1 MKRADTAALV
11 VAAGR
16 GARFGSGTPK
26 QYRRLGGRTV
36 LERSLRI
43 FTEHPE
49 VGRTLAAIHADDRAL
64 YDAAT
69 AGLGLPEP
77 VIGGAARQES
87 ARRGLEALA
96 ARPPER
102 VVIHDAARPLATAE
116 VVSRALAALST
127 HDGAVA
133 AVPARDTLKRT
144 ENGTIAETIPRDGVR
159 LAQTPQA
166 FRFAGILA
174 AHRAAAGLALTDDAA
189 VAERAGLRVAAV
201 ESDPDNVKITTEADL
216 ARAERLLPRA
226 VRAGSGF
233 DAHRFAA
240 DAGGPGGR
248 VMLCGVAVPHDRRL
262 AGHSDADAA
271 LHAVVDALLGA
282 VAAGDIGTFFPPGDA
297 RWAGADSA
305 VFVRRA
311 RGEVEAAGGRIV
323 HVDVTIVCE
332 APRIGPWR
340 AAMRA
345 RLASLLGLP
354 EGAVSVKATTTE
366 GMGFAGR
373 GEGIAAQA
381 TATVE
386 AAA

>member
-1 MKRADTAALV
+1 MERADTAALV

-16 GARFGSGTPK
+16 GARFGGGTPK

-49 VGRTLAAIHADDRAL
+49 VGRTLAAIHAGDRAL
-64 YDAAT
+64 YDAAA
-69 AGLGLPEP
+69 AGLDLPEP
-77 VIGGAARQES
+77 VIGGATRQES

-116 VVSRALAALST
+116 VVSRALAALAT
-127 HDGAVA
+127 HDGAAA
-133 AVPARDTLKRT
+133 AVPARDTLKRVAD
-144 ENGTIAETIPRDGVR
+144 GTMAETIPRDGVR

-201 ESDPDNVKITTEADL
+201 ESDPDNVKITTEEDL

-226 VRAGSGF
+226 VRVGSGF
-233 DAHRFAA
+233 DAHRFAVG
-240 DAGGPGGR
+240 GGPGGR

-282 VAAGDIGTFFPPGDA
+282 VAAGDIGVFFPPGDA
-297 RWAGADSA
+297 RWADADSA

-323 HVDVTIVCE
+323 HVDVTIICE

-345 RLASLLGLP
+345 RLAGLLGLP

-381 TATVE
+381 AATVE
-386 AAA
+386 VAA

>member
-1 MKRADTAALV
+1 MERADTAALV

-16 GARFGSGTPK
+16 GARFGGGTPK

-49 VGRTLAAIHADDRAL
+49 IGRTLAAIHADDRAH
-64 YDAAT
+64 YDSAT
-69 AGLGLPEP
+69 AGLDLPEP

-116 VVSRALAALST
+116 AVSRALAALAT

-133 AVPARDTLKRT
+133 TVPARDTLKRA
-144 ENGTIAETIPRDGVR
+144 ENGTIVETIPRDGVR

-166 FRFAGILA
+166 FRFAGIFA

-240 DAGGPGGR
+240 GGEPGAP

-282 VAAGDIGTFFPPGDA
+282 VAAGDIGMFFPPGDA
-297 RWAGADSA
+297 RWADADSA

-323 HVDVTIVCE
+323 HVDVTIICE

-345 RLASLLGLP
+345 RLAGLLDLP
-354 EGAVSVKATTTE
+354 EGSVSVKATTTE

-386 AAA
+386 VAA

>member
-1 MKRADTAALV
+1 MERADTAALV

-16 GARFGSGTPK
+16 GARFGGGTPK

-69 AGLGLPEP
+69 AGLDLPEP

-96 ARPPER
+96 ARPPAR
-102 VVIHDAARPLATAE
+102 VVIHDAARPLAKPE
-116 VVSRALAALST
+116 VVSRALAALAT

-133 AVPARDTLKRT
+133 AIPARDTLKRA
-144 ENGTIAETIPRDGVR
+144 ENGTIVETIPRDGVR

-201 ESDPDNVKITTEADL
+201 ESDPDNVKITTEEDL
-216 ARAERLLPRA
+216 ARAARLLPRA

-240 DAGGPGGR
+240 GGGPGAR

-297 RWAGADSA
+297 RWADADSA

-323 HVDVTIVCE
+323 HVDVTIICE

-345 RLASLLGLP
+345 RLAGLLGLP

-386 AAA
+386 VAA

>member
-1 MKRADTAALV
+1 MERADTAALV

-16 GARFGSGTPK
+16 GARFGGATPK

-43 FTEHPE
+43 FLEHPE
-49 VGRTLAAIHADDRAL
+49 VGRTLVAIHADDRAL
-64 YDAAT
+64 YDAAA
-69 AGLGLPEP
+69 AGLDLPEP
-77 VIGGAARQES
+77 VIGGATRQES

-102 VVIHDAARPLATAE
+102 AVIHDAARPLAKAE
-116 VVSRALAALST
+116 VVSRALAALAT
-127 HDGAVA
+127 HEGAVA
-133 AVPARDTLKRT
+133 GVPARDTLKRVVD
-144 ENGTIAETIPRDGVR
+144 GAAVETIPRGGVW

-166 FRFAGILA
+166 FRFADILA

-201 ESDPDNVKITTEADL
+201 ESDPDNVKITTGEDL

-226 VRAGSGF
+226 TRVGSGF

-240 DAGGPGGR
+240 DSGPGGR

-262 AGHSDADAA
+262 AGHSDADPA

-282 VAAGDIGTFFPPGDA
+282 VAAGDIGVFFPPGDA

-311 RGEVEAAGGRIV
+311 RGAAEAAGGRIV
-323 HVDVTIVCE
+323 HVDVTIICE
-332 APRIGPWR
+332 APRIGPRR
-340 AAMRA
+340 AAMRT
-345 RLASLLGLP
+345 RLAGLLGLP

-386 AAA
+386 VAA

>member
-1 MKRADTAALV
+1 MERADTAALV

-16 GARFGSGTPK
+16 GARFGGGTPK

-69 AGLGLPEP
+69 AGLDLPDP

-102 VVIHDAARPLATAE
+102 VVIHDAACPLATAE
-116 VVSRALAALST
+116 TVSRTLAALAA

-144 ENGTIAETIPRDGVR
+144 ENGTIAETIPRDDVR

-174 AHRAAAGLALTDDAA
+174 AHRAAAGLAMTDDAA

-240 DAGGPGGR
+240 GDGQGGR

-332 APRIGPWR
+332 APRISPWR

-345 RLASLLGLP
+345 RLAGLLGLP
-354 EGAVSVKATTTE
+354 EGSVSVKATTTE

>member
-1 MKRADTAALV
+1 MERADTAALV

-16 GARFGSGTPK
+16 GARFGGGTPK

-49 VGRTLAAIHADDRAL
+49 IGRTLAAIHADDRAL
-64 YDAAT
+64 YDSAT
-69 AGLGLPEP
+69 AGLDLPEP
-77 VIGGAARQES
+77 VISGAARQES

-96 ARPPER
+96 ARPPAR

-116 VVSRALAALST
+116 AVSRALAALAA

-133 AVPARDTLKRT
+133 AVPARDTLKRA
-144 ENGTIAETIPRDGVR
+144 ENGTIMETIPRDGVR

-201 ESDPDNVKITTEADL
+201 ESDPDNVKITTEEDL

-240 DAGGPGGR
+240 GGGPGGR

-297 RWAGADSA
+297 RWADADSA

-323 HVDVTIVCE
+323 HVDVTIICE

-345 RLASLLGLP
+345 RLAGLLGLP

-386 AAA
+386 VAA